1 MQLALTVVWFLIFS
15 FLLTSKLHF
24 CMSSLHMSDTQDFE
38 IRLYALSFLIE
49 MKELSD
55 LEVDANLQC

>member
-1 MQLALTVVWFLIFS
+1 
-15 FLLTSKLHF
+15 
-24 CMSSLHMSDTQDFE
+24 MSDTQDFE
-38 IRLYALSFLIE
+38 IRLCALSFLIE